1 MGSGSGV
8 RIPMEMRAMKGIYN
22 TNYNYILK
30 REKVNCMVG
39 DWENVHIYLTSWR
52 CVVKCA
58 QSDWFF
64 DI

>member
-1 MGSGSGV
+1 
-8 RIPMEMRAMKGIYN
+8 MKGIYN